1 MMPGDSL
8 LECEMTQSN
17 LILNLE
23 CYKNLVS
30 SFTGKMELR
39 DENVFEASH
48 WEQNRK
54 VSRLKS

>member
-1 MMPGDSL
+1 MPWDSL
-8 LECEMTQSN
+8 PECEMTQSN

-39 DENVFEASH
+39 DENVFQASH
-48 WEQNRK
+48 
-54 VSRLKS
+54 